1 MDLPQNK
8 LKRALRAGQVQIG
21 CWLNLPTHVTVEVMT
36 KAGFD
41 WLLIDTEHSPND
53 IPQVHQQLQAA
64 TGGDSS
70 MVVRVPWNDMVTIK
84 RYLDVGAQSLLIPCV
99 QSEQEAHDAV
109 SYTRYPPKG
118 IRGYASM
125 PRAAHFGL
133 VKDYPKICEDDLFV
147 ALQIETQQGMDNIE
161 KIAKI
166 DGVDALFVGPGDLA
180 ASLGHVGNP
189 QHPDVQKAIESSI
202 KRILDAGRICGI
214 LAPQEQYAR
223 RYLELGCKFV
233 AVGSDMGVLLRGA
246 EQLAAKYKSP
256 KK

>member
-166 DGVDALFVGPGDLA
+166 DGVDALFVGIRRPGRPRRLA
-180 ASLGHVGNP
+180 WTRRQSATSGRAKG
-189 QHPDVQKAIESSI
+189 DRK
-202 KRILDAGRICGI
+202 LDQAHSRCRQN
-214 LAPQEQYAR
+214 LRHSRSAR
-223 RYLELGCKFV
+223 TIRPALSRARL
-233 AVGSDMGVLLRGA
+233 
-246 EQLAAKYKSP
+246 
-256 KK
+256 